1 MGVIESTTRW
11 TLIDGAIDDVHRALD
26 RALLADEL
34 DVAALFRQIEAQL
47 DALYARL
54 VASALSKSACDDAL
68 VAIAFYVDELV
79 LARLASSQYRLQTD
93 WPLLRRF
100 EQDERFGGD
109 AFFARAEALSQSAD
123 PSDARRFVIDA
134 YLYCLNRGFVGCFA
148 ARPEE
153 ITRRRAALWRARVAP
168 EVTVVTTARTPN
180 SVGNVAPFWLLA
192 LVACILVVTPF
203 AAAYVAS
210 VGAAPSAA
218 GASSTQAQ
226 AARSNQ

>member
-11 TLIDGAIDDVHRALD
+11 TLIDGTLDDVHQAID

-34 DVAALFRQIEAQL
+34 DVAALFRQIEAQF
-47 DALYARL
+47 DALFARL

-68 VAIAFYVDELV
+68 VALAFYVDELV
-79 LARLASSQYRLQTD
+79 LERLASSQYRLQTD

-100 EQDERFGGD
+100 EQNERFGGD

-123 PSDARRFVIDA
+123 PSDARRFVMDT

-153 ITRRRAALWRARVAP
+153 IARHRSELWRARGAP
-168 EVTVVTTARTPN
+168 EVNVVTEARTPRA
-180 SVGNVAPFWLLA
+180 VGNVAPFWLLA
-192 LVACILVVTPF
+192 CVACILVLASF
-203 AAAYVAS
+203 AAAYIAS
-210 VGAAPSAA
+210 VGATPSTTGESSAQSEA
-218 GASSTQAQ
+218 GRT
-226 AARSNQ
+226 NQ